1 VYTTDVAKE
10 FNLSRQTVSKWL
22 HCDTLPPDTRGRLKQ
37 QCLIDAYVPYLH
49 ERIQAGCTN
58 KSQLWR
64 EVVGQG
70 FTGTRTLVGK
80 WIRQNYHPNIEPAE
94 PRRAGA
100 ETKVAVPS
108 PRELAWLLI
117 RHRDELEEDERQL
130 VNRLLQDNGLA
141 QLRELAHNFIQMV
154 RNGLTDKWTFWIE
167 SCYESAIQELKNF
180 AIGLERDSAAV
191 YEAIRQSWSNGPTE
205 GHVNRLKFLKR
216 QGYGRASFNL
226 LRLRVLLADS

>member
-1 VYTTDVAKE
+1 MAE
-10 FNLSRQTVSKWL
+10 NRWPRSSPGFAG
-22 HCDTLPPDTRGRLKQ
+22 GR
-37 QCLIDAYVPYLH
+37 
-49 ERIQAGCTN
+49 
-58 KSQLWR
+58 S
-64 EVVGQG
+64 
-70 FTGTRTLVGK
+70 LVGK
-80 WIRQNYHPNIEPAE
+80 WIRQIYRANVKTAESPA
-94 PRRAGA
+94 GK

-130 VNRLLQDNGLA
+130 VNLLLQDEGLA

-154 RNGLTDKWTFWIE
+154 RNGLTDTWTSWIE

-180 AIGLERDSAAV
+180 AIGLERDSTAV